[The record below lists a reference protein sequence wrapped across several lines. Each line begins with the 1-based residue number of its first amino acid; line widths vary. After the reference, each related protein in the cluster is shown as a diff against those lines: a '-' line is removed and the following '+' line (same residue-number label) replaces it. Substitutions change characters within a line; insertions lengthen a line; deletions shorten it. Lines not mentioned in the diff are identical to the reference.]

1 MHNFSTVHAIP
12 WPLAKDKTD
21 AYNQWETTANTTMD
35 SALGRYGTLGT
46 FGARQHPLSWFQ
58 EQVQGSHTWTLR
70 LLVVSRCLSLSL
82 VVSLSLSLSLSLFI
96 ALTCALLATCTAR
109 LVSGCPSTL
118 CLLLAGDERL
128 LERVVSPPNALAPQL
143 QRQSGSNSA
152 SSAAVPSRHTMHCTV
167 LPICIEA

>member
-82 VVSLSLSLSLSLFI
+82 VVSLSLSLSLCLSLSPVRCS
-96 ALTCALLATCTAR
+96 LPVLLASSPAAPPLYVCCWQVMN
-109 LVSGCPSTL
+109 VSSK
-118 CLLLAGDERL
+118 EW
-128 LERVVSPPNALAPQL
+128 
-143 QRQSGSNSA
+143 
-152 SSAAVPSRHTMHCTV
+152 
-167 LPICIEA
+167 